1 MTEFEN
7 NQVENGESMADALES
22 FQEVNVGD
30 IVKGEV
36 LAVEDKQAIV
46 GIEGAGVEG
55 VVPVKELSTLP
66 IEDINEAVKVGD
78 VLELVVISTIGKDK
92 ENGSYLLSKRRLDAK
107 KVWEEIEQ
115 DFKDG
120 KIIEAPVTNVVKGG
134 LVVDVGVRGF
144 VPASMVEDHFVADF
158 EEYKGKTLAF
168 KIIEIEPSENR
179 LILSH
184 KAVVESEKAVRKE
197 ELLNSIHDGDVVEG
211 TVARLTDFGAFVD
224 LGGIDG
230 LVHVSEI
237 SHSHVAKPSDALKVG
252 DKVQVKVLSVDP
264 EKERISLS
272 IKDTLPGPWSDIE
285 EKAAVGTVL
294 DGTVKRLTSFGA
306 FVEVFPGVEGLVHIS
321 QISHKHIAT
330 PHEVLHEGDEVKVK
344 VLEVNPE
351 EHRIALSIKALE
363 EKPAEEKV
371 VEEDS
376 YDLPEE
382 STGFTMGDILGQALS
397 NSDEAN
403 DEVSTSEDAEEIVKE
418 DEE

>member
-1 MTEFEN
+1 M
-7 NQVENGESMADALES
+7 
-22 FQEVNVGD
+22 
-30 IVKGEV
+30 
-36 LAVEDKQAIV
+36 
-46 GIEGAGVEG
+46 
-55 VVPVKELSTLP
+55 
-66 IEDINEAVKVGD
+66 
-78 VLELVVISTIGKDK
+78 
-92 ENGSYLLSKRRLDAK
+92 
-107 KVWEEIEQ
+107 
-115 DFKDG
+115 
-120 KIIEAPVTNVVKGG
+120 
-134 LVVDVGVRGF
+134 
-144 VPASMVEDHFVADF
+144 
-158 EEYKGKTLAF
+158 
-168 KIIEIEPSENR
+168 
-179 LILSH
+179 
-184 KAVVESEKAVRKE
+184 
-197 ELLNSIHDGDVVEG
+197 
-211 TVARLTDFGAFVD
+211 ARLTDFGAFVD

>member
-36 LAVEDKQAIV
+36 LAVEDKQAVV

-55 VVPVKELSTLP
+55 IVPVKELSTLP

-78 VLELVVISTIGKDK
+78 VLELVVISSIGKDK

-197 ELLNSIHDGDVVEG
+197 ELLNSIHDGDVIEG

-285 EKAAVGTVL
+285 DKAAVGTVL

-382 STGFTMGDILGQALS
+382 STGFTMGDILGQALAD
-397 NSDEAN
+397 SDETNEEA
-403 DEVSTSEDAEEIVKE
+403 TASEDANDIVKE